1 MGELFTWQQFT
12 QLDATAC
19 QKYLDKVGKAVVA
32 DTAVFQQTTDM
43 LSYHNQR
50 PDLIHLLQTAWAALQ
65 ASDESSEWQ
74 QQTITA
80 LLTDNLIFQHL
91 ASQPPDA
98 PATAPESLVQALQA
112 IVPIDAEGLS
122 RYLAHLNG
130 YTQYQWQLEHLAEHP
145 PQNMAALM
153 IEFLAYANREA
164 GIPYGRTNLLR
175 HLLPTYFVE
184 RRTGQLTPRQD
195 IGDLM
200 RRGRPIPKS
209 PTEFHPLVPDSDTLQ
224 RFLAKLLNYDPV
236 RPYPAAA
243 LFSLIPTWLTFL
255 QARQL
260 LTTDKANTA
269 LDDLSSLKADL
280 LAYFE
285 SFEGDDALG
294 TAVTRW
300 PKPTN

>member
-1 MGELFTWQQFT
+1 
-12 QLDATAC
+12 
-19 QKYLDKVGKAVVA
+19 VGKAVVA
-32 DTAVFQQTTDM
+32 ETAVFQQTTDM
-43 LSYHNQR
+43 LSYHNQL
-50 PDLIHLLQTAWAALQ
+50 PALIHLLQTAWAALQ

-80 LLTDNLIFQHL
+80 LLTDSLIFQHL
-91 ASQPPDA
+91 AGQPPDA

-164 GIPYGRTNLLR
+164 GVPYGRTNLLR